1 MLTARAILTA
11 VARVRGSALK
21 ATVQAR
27 TLLHSGTTRFYRDDY
42 GRPGRRYNDHD
53 KDYDQEHYDRGRGRR
68 HDDGFGR
75 GPPRR
80 RYDRD
85 QDRDFGAGLLDAVK
99 DWSETDAPK
108 RVDYVQ
114 PSAAADRTD
123 AEVHAFLEA
132 AAISVV
138 RGGQDAPK
146 PAMNFDETGFDAEIL
161 EGLAKAGFERPMPIQ
176 AAGWPVAMSGRDLVA
191 IGQTGSGKTLGYLL
205 PALQA
210 VAARAAEGGS
220 LRRSEGPSAL
230 VLAPTR
236 ELAQQIERVAVKF
249 GRGLAR
255 TVCVYGGSGKAYQ
268 LEQLDRGVDVLVAT
282 PGRLIDLLQTGEVS
296 LGRCDYVVL
305 DEADRML
312 DMGFEPQIRK
322 VLSQVRWGK

>member
-27 TLLHSGTTRFYRDDY
+27 TLHAGATPFYRDDY
-42 GRPGRRYNDHD
+42 DRPGRRYNDHD
-53 KDYDQEHYDRGRGRR
+53 KDYDDEHYDRGRGRR

-161 EGLAKAGFERPMPIQ
+161 EALAKAGFERPMPIQ

-210 VAARAAEGGS
+210 VLNRKAEGG
-220 LRRSEGPSAL
+220 RSRGGLPSAL
-230 VLAPTR
+230 VMAPTR
-236 ELAQQIERVAVKF
+236 ELAQQIEQVKRF
-249 GRGLAR
+249 ITAFIMI
-255 TVCVYGGSGKAYQ
+255 S
-268 LEQLDRGVDVLVAT
+268 
-282 PGRLIDLLQTGEVS
+282 
-296 LGRCDYVVL
+296 
-305 DEADRML
+305 
-312 DMGFEPQIRK
+312 F
-322 VLSQVRWGK
+322 